1 MSRFQVYGGLLV
13 GAVHAGPGQHV
24 RLLGQEGGQAHDHVV
39 PVVRE
44 QGRLSTLFLELF
56 AARRHALSILQLENS
71 PDEDLVPDPKA
82 DLRVL
87 PAQELPLS
95 ALCVGGGR
103 ALVAV
108 DIQRGLVRAEPNE
121 LLLHIYCTRI
131 T

>member
-1 MSRFQVYGGLLV
+1 MNREDS
-13 GAVHAGPGQHV
+13 
-24 RLLGQEGGQAHDHVV
+24 
-39 PVVRE
+39 PV
-44 QGRLSTLFLELF
+44 STLFLELF

-71 PDEDLVPDPKA
+71 PDEDLVPVPQA

-95 ALCVGGGR
+95 ALSALR

>member
-1 MSRFQVYGGLLV
+1 M
-13 GAVHAGPGQHV
+13 
-24 RLLGQEGGQAHDHVV
+24 
-39 PVVRE
+39 
-44 QGRLSTLFLELF
+44 
-56 AARRHALSILQLENS
+56 LQLENS

-103 ALVAV
+103 ALVTV

>member
-24 RLLGQEGGQAHDHVV
+24 RLLGQEGGQAHDHVA

-56 AARRHALSILQLENS
+56 AARRHALSMLQLENS

-95 ALCVGGGR
+95 ALC